1 LRLGKLLPRIG
12 RNYFYLMHLSYGG
25 EDRAELWDYAYRN
38 NLIGLDYEGVDE
50 DWLTIPESNRNKIVP
65 TRDWYRQF
73 KLFCE
78 DMRVGDCVLV
88 TAGMVPS
95 YLLGVGLVD
104 SPYFFDEK
112 YREKFFGHVR
122 YVRWI
127 LKYRYDDKVRINAY
141 FRKTLLRIDSKCKL
155 WNLINLNLKIP
166 TNVERTILVTRKA
179 KIVRHMPSKGEIQ
192 RAINKLRSK
201 SNSDTTNIDREIKK
215 LNLLKSG
222 ELPRRLVR
230 PPTIKAG
237 SNFVD
242 IVAEVNLIESN
253 EKIDIKPLYVVPTL
267 GRVSLKSYQ
276 KNARKF
282 RKLLTNIEREFGVES
297 ARLTRICIDD
307 TPGRDAFVYNNNILC
322 NLLGYRKRKS
332 YSYWLITLAREFTY
346 LIHPKRDMKYMNLF
360 RELLI
365 KAIGKRKKS

>member
-1 LRLGKLLPRIG
+1 
-12 RNYFYLMHLSYGG
+12 MHLSYGG
-25 EDRAELWDYAYRN
+25 EDRAELWDHAYRN

-215 LNLLKSG
+215 TKLAKIG
-222 ELPRRLVR
+222 GTPQ
-230 PPTIKAG
+230 
-237 SNFVD
+237 
-242 IVAEVNLIESN
+242 EVSTATNH
-253 EKIDIKPLYVVPTL
+253 K
-267 GRVSLKSYQ
+267 GRF
-276 KNARKF
+276 KF
-282 RKLLTNIEREFGVES
+282 CRH
-297 ARLTRICIDD
+297 C
-307 TPGRDAFVYNNNILC
+307 C
-322 NLLGYRKRKS
+322 
-332 YSYWLITLAREFTY
+332 
-346 LIHPKRDMKYMNLF
+346 
-360 RELLI
+360 
-365 KAIGKRKKS
+365 

>member
-1 LRLGKLLPRIG
+1 
-12 RNYFYLMHLSYGG
+12 
-25 EDRAELWDYAYRN
+25 
-38 NLIGLDYEGVDE
+38 
-50 DWLTIPESNRNKIVP
+50 
-65 TRDWYRQF
+65 
-73 KLFCE
+73 
-78 DMRVGDCVLV
+78 
-88 TAGMVPS
+88 
-95 YLLGVGLVD
+95 
-104 SPYFFDEK
+104 
-112 YREKFFGHVR
+112 
-122 YVRWI
+122 
-127 LKYRYDDKVRINAY
+127 
-141 FRKTLLRIDSKCKL
+141 
-155 WNLINLNLKIP
+155 
-166 TNVERTILVTRKA
+166 
-179 KIVRHMPSKGEIQ
+179 MPSKGEIQ

-253 EKIDIKPLYVVPTL
+253 EKIDIKPVYVVPTL